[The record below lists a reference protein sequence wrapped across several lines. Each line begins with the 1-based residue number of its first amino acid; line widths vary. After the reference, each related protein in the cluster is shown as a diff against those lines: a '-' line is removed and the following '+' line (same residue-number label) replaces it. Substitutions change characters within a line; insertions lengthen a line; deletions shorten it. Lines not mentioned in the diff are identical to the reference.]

1 MDKLTAIKVFLS
13 VAETGSFTATADR
26 LDMSKPMITRHIAL
40 MEEWLNARLF
50 QRTTR
55 QVQLTDAGEQA
66 MIVCQKMLALSIELE
81 QELSAQQGDLR
92 GNIRLSSSGSFGT
105 THLTK
110 AVNVFLREHPNLN
123 IHLELSDK
131 LLDLVAERIDL
142 AVRITNQPDPNLV
155 ARKLADCHSLIV
167 ATPEYLARFGTPKH
181 PEDLR
186 HHRYLTHA
194 NINRKEWYF
203 YQENQ
208 ELVLELTSQLT
219 TNETTVL
226 LNSVLSH
233 SGVAMLP
240 KYLLEDY
247 LQTGQLTAVLTDW
260 QLPKFTIYLLYP
272 SRHKLPLAVQR
283 LVDFL
288 MGYFEG
294 RDW

>member
-13 VAETGSFTATADR
+13 VAETGSFTATADH
-26 LDMSKPMITRHIAL
+26 LQMSKPMVTRHIAL
-40 MEEWLNARLF
+40 MEDWLNARLF

-66 MIVCQKMLALSIELE
+66 VIFCQKMLSLSIELE

-92 GNIRLSSSGSFGT
+92 GNIRLSSSGSFGAV
-105 THLTK
+105 HLTQ
-110 AVNVFLREHPNLN
+110 AVNVFLREYPNLN
-123 IHLELSDK
+123 IHLELGDK

-167 ATPEYLARFGTPKH
+167 ATPDYLAKFGTPTH

-186 HHRYLTHA
+186 QHRYLTHA

-203 YQENQ
+203 YQNNQ
-208 ELVLELTSQLT
+208 EYVLELTSQLT

-226 LNSVLSH
+226 LNSVLLH

-240 KYLLEDY
+240 KYMIEHY
-247 LQTGQLTAVLTDW
+247 LKNGQLQAVLTDW

-272 SRHKLPLAVQR
+272 SRHKLPLAVR
-283 LVDFL
+283 ALVDFL
-288 MGYFEG
+288 VGYFEG

>member
-13 VAETGSFTATADR
+13 VAETGSFTAAADR

-66 MIVCQKMLALSIELE
+66 LVFCQKMLALSGEME
-81 QELSAQQGDLR
+81 QELAAQQGDLR
-92 GNIRLSSSGSFGT
+92 GNIRLSSSGSFGAV
-105 THLTK
+105 HLTQ
-110 AVNVFLREHPNLN
+110 AVNVFLREHPNLS

-142 AVRITNQPDPNLV
+142 AVRITNHPDPNLV

-167 ATPEYLARFGTPKH
+167 ATPEYLAKFGTPTH

-203 YQENQ
+203 YQNNQ
-208 ELVLELTSQLT
+208 EYVLELASQLT

-260 QLPKFTIYLLYP
+260 QLPKLTIYLLYP
-272 SRHKLPLAVQR
+272 SRHKLPLAVR
-283 LVDFL
+283 KLVDFL
-288 MGYFEG
+288 VGYFEEKE
-294 RDW
+294 W

>member
-55 QVQLTDAGEQA
+55 QVKLTDAGEQA
-66 MIVCQKMLALSIELE
+66 MIFCQKILALSNELE
-81 QELSAQQGDLR
+81 QELVAQQGNLR
-92 GNIRLSSSGSFGT
+92 GNIRLSSSGSFGAV
-105 THLTK
+105 HLTQ

-155 ARKLADCHSLIV
+155 ARKLADCHSLMV
-167 ATPEYLARFGTPKH
+167 ATPDYLARFGTPSH
-181 PEDLR
+181 PKDLQ
-186 HHRYLTHA
+186 HHRYLSHA
-194 NINRKEWYF
+194 NINRKWIF

-208 ELVLELTSQLT
+208 ELALELPSQLT

-240 KYLLEDY
+240 KYLVEDHIKN
-247 LQTGQLTAVLTDW
+247 GQLTTVLTDW

-272 SRHKLPLAVQR
+272 SRHKLPLAVR
-283 LVDFL
+283 KLVDFL
-288 MGYFEG
+288 VEYFKD

>member
-13 VAETGSFTATADR
+13 VAETGSFTATADH
-26 LDMSKPMITRHIAL
+26 LQMSKPMITRHIAL
-40 MEEWLNARLF
+40 MEDWLNARLF

-66 MIVCQKMLALSIELE
+66 VIFCQKMLSLSIELE

-105 THLTK
+105 VHLTQV
-110 AVNVFLREHPNLN
+110 VNVFLREHPNLN

-155 ARKLADCHSLIV
+155 ARKLADCHSLMV
-167 ATPEYLARFGTPKH
+167 ATPEYLAKFGTPKH

-194 NINRKEWYF
+194 NINRKWYF
-203 YQENQ
+203 YQKNQ
-208 ELVLELTSQLT
+208 ELALELPSQLT

-226 LNSVLSH
+226 LNSVLLH

-240 KYLLEDY
+240 KYLIEHHV
-247 LQTGQLTAVLTDW
+247 QTGQLQAVLTDW
-260 QLPKFTIYLLYP
+260 QLPKLTIYLLYP
-272 SRHKLPLAVQR
+272 SRHKLPLAVR
-283 LVDFL
+283 KLVDFL
-288 MGYFEG
+288 VEYFKD